1 VTSTDWPTVTP
12 KSQEQL
18 TLPAKLVELELVWVS
33 QPVRFLDSTEAL
45 SVNH

>member
-1 VTSTDWPTVTP
+1 VTP
-12 KSQEQL
+12 KSQEQWML
-18 TLPAKLVELELVWVS
+18 VAKLVELGLVTVS

>member
-1 VTSTDWPTVTP
+1 VTL
-12 KSQEQL
+12 KSQVQL
-18 TLPAKLVELELVWVS
+18 TLLAKLVELGRVSVS